1 MSVSMSSGNER
12 FVDTVQVRHIDNLLR
27 LYKKGR
33 DTENSTEELI
43 WRHDETVNPIKT
55 WRK

>member
-1 MSVSMSSGNER
+1 MSSGNER
-12 FVDTVQVRHIDNLLR
+12 FVDTVQVRHIGNLIR
-27 LYKKGR
+27 LYKKRR